1 MSMTDPFC
9 FALGQ
14 TFSSCSGSKFNNI
27 IKISVIIV
35 YPFVTHNTWSYQNT
49 EEKNAILDNANTIY
63 DVLSKEL
70 PLL

>member
-49 EEKNAILDNANTIY
+49 EEKNANTIY